1 MGLFKNLFKRNKR
14 KLNKMEFTEYNAKNK
29 SKKRSSLLTSFDRME
44 YKTVNDHSQE
54 MLFEICDTIING
66 KAVLAN
72 FDKID
77 PKNANDMLS
86 FISGVVY
93 AKEGEI
99 HKLDDKLFLFGRKE
113 EFEDGSLDSYVQD
126 SK

>member
-1 MGLFKNLFKRNKR
+1 MGIFKRKR
-14 KLNKMEFTEYNAKNK
+14 EKLNKVEFTEYNNHKSK

-44 YKTVNDHSQE
+44 YSIVTEHSKDT
-54 MLFEICDTIING
+54 LLKICDTVLSG

-77 PKNANDMLS
+77 PEHANEMLS

-99 HKLDDKLFLFGRKE
+99 YKLDEKLFLFWRKE
-113 EFEDGSLDSYVQD
+113 EFEDGSLYSYVED
-126 SK
+126 TK

>member
-1 MGLFKNLFKRNKR
+1 MGIFKKKKE
-14 KLNKMEFTEYNAKNK
+14 KLNKVEFTDYNNHK
-29 SKKRSSLLTSFDRME
+29 SKSNKRRSSLLTSFDRME
-44 YKTVNDHSQE
+44 YSIVTEHSNDV
-54 MLFEICDTIING
+54 LLKICDTVLSG

-77 PKNANDMLS
+77 AEGANEMLS

-99 HKLDDKLFLFGRKE
+99 YKLDDKLFLFGRKE
-113 EFEDGSLDSYVQD
+113 EFEDGSLYSYVED
-126 SK
+126 TK

>member
-1 MGLFKNLFKRNKR
+1 MGIFRKNKSNKI
-14 KLNKMEFTEYNAKNK
+14 EFTEYNNK
-29 SKKRSSLLTSFDRME
+29 VKGGKKRSSLLTAFDRME
-44 YKTVNDHSQE
+44 YSIVTENTQE
-54 MLFEICDTIING
+54 ALLKICDTILSG

-77 PKNANDMLS
+77 PEDANEMLS

-99 HKLDDKLFLFGRKE
+99 YKLDEKLFLFGRKE
-113 EFEDGSLDSYVQD
+113 EFEDGSLYSYVED
-126 SK
+126 TK

>member
-1 MGLFKNLFKRNKR
+1 MGVFKRKKD
-14 KLNKMEFTEYNAKNK
+14 KLNKVQFTEYNNYKSKN
-29 SKKRSSLLTSFDRME
+29 KKRSSLLTSFDRME
-44 YKTVNDHSQE
+44 YSIVTEHSNDAL
-54 MLFEICDTIING
+54 MKICDIVLSG

-77 PKNANDMLS
+77 AIHANEMLS

-99 HKLDDKLFLFGRKE
+99 YKLDDKLFLFGRKE
-113 EFEDGSLDSYVQD
+113 EFEDGSLYSYVED
-126 SK
+126 TK

>member
-1 MGLFKNLFKRNKR
+1 MGLFRKKKKHNKI
-14 KLNKMEFTEYNAKNK
+14 EFSEYNNSKAKVGRR
-29 SKKRSSLLTSFDRME
+29 RSSLLTSFDQME
-44 YKTVNDHSQE
+44 YSIVTDNSQE
-54 MLFEICDTIING
+54 TLLAICDKILSG

-77 PKNANDMLS
+77 SHSANDMLS

-99 HKLDDKLFLFGRKE
+99 YKLDEKLFLFGRKE
-113 EFEDGSLDSYVQD
+113 EFEDGSLYQYVED
-126 SK
+126 TK

>member
-1 MGLFKNLFKRNKR
+1 MGIFKRKKE
-14 KLNKMEFTEYNAKNK
+14 KLNKVQFTEYNNHKQK

-44 YKTVNDHSQE
+44 YSIVTEHSQDA
-54 MLFEICDTIING
+54 LLKICDTILSG

-72 FDKID
+72 FDKVD
-77 PKNANDMLS
+77 PEGANEMLS

-99 HKLDDKLFLFGRKE
+99 YKLDDKLFLFGRKE
-113 EFEDGSLDSYVQD
+113 EFEDGSLYSYVED
-126 SK
+126 TK

>member
-1 MGLFKNLFKRNKR
+1 MGLFRKNKHNKIQ
-14 KLNKMEFTEYNAKNK
+14 FTEYNNYKPK
-29 SKKRSSLLTSFDRME
+29 SGKKRSSLLTSFDRME
-44 YKTVNDHSQE
+44 YSIVNENSQE
-54 MLFEICDTIING
+54 ALLKICDTILSG

-77 PKNANDMLS
+77 PSDANEMLS

-99 HKLDDKLFLFGRKE
+99 YKLDSKLFLFGRKE
-113 EFEDGSLDSYVQD
+113 EFEDGSLYQYVED
-126 SK
+126 TK